1 MESVIQNSTQEIGNP
16 ANDWNPESNFYCQG
30 NSTVKESVIQCLES
44 GIRSVEST
52 IQPAPLINSYHVY
65 CYFLWQ

>member
-1 MESVIQNSTQEIGNP
+1 MESVIQGFGIQNSTQEIGNP
-16 ANDWNPESNFYCQG
+16 ADDWNPEFKFYCQG

-52 IQPAPLINSYHVY
+52 IQPYMR
-65 CYFLWQ
+65 